1 MEKVKVAIIYY
12 SSTGGNYQMVQW
24 AKEEAEKAG
33 AEVKLLRVAELAPES
48 AIEQNPL
55 WKKHYDETKDLIPVA
70 TPQDFVDADAV
81 IFSTPTRYGNVAS
94 QFKQYFDTLG
104 GVWSQGLLVNKMV
117 TAMSSAMNA
126 NGGVEE
132 TVRSIYTSAMHLG
145 AIVVAPG
152 YTDPSIYAAGGNPYG
167 TTASI
172 VDGKILN
179 DVEGAVRHQAKRLV
193 DVTKQFLN
201 K

>member
-1 MEKVKVAIIYY
+1 MKGTINIMEKVKLAIIYY

-24 AKEEAEKAG
+24 AKDEAEKAG
-33 AEVKLLRVAELAPES
+33 ADVKVFRVNELAPDQ
-48 AIEQNPL
+48 AIDANPL
-55 WKKHYDETKDLIPVA
+55 WRKHYDETKDLIPVA

-94 QFKQYFDTLG
+94 QFKQYFDILG
-104 GVWSQGLLVNKMV
+104 GVWSQGLLVNKFV
-117 TAMSSAMNA
+117 TAMSSAMNV

-132 TVRSIYTSAMHLG
+132 TIRSIYTSAMHFG
-145 AIVVAPG
+145 AIIVAPG
-152 YTDPSIYAAGGNPYG
+152 YTDPSYG
-167 TTASI
+167 TSASI
-172 VDGKILN
+172 IDGEIKN
-179 DVEGAVRHQAKRLV
+179 DVEGAVRHQAKRIV

>member
-1 MEKVKVAIIYY
+1 MEKVKLAIIYY

-24 AKEEAEKAG
+24 AKDEAIKAG
-33 AEVKLLRVAELAPES
+33 ADVKVLRVNELAPDE
-48 AIEQNPL
+48 AIDANPL
-55 WKKHYDETKDLIPVA
+55 WRKHYDETKDLIPVA

-94 QFKQYFDTLG
+94 QFKQYLDILG

-117 TAMSSAMNA
+117 TAMSSAMNG

-132 TVRSIYTSAMHLG
+132 TIRSIYTSAMHFG
-145 AIVVAPG
+145 AIIVTPG
-152 YTDPSIYAAGGNPYG
+152 YTDPSIYEAGGNPYG
-167 TTASI
+167 TSASI
-172 VDGKILN
+172 IDGEIKN
-179 DVEGAVRHQAKRLV
+179 DAEGAVRHQAKRIV
-193 DVTKQFLN
+193 DVTKQFLS

>member
-1 MEKVKVAIIYY
+1 MEKVKLAIIYY

-24 AKEEAEKAG
+24 AKDEAIKSG
-33 AEVKLLRVAELAPES
+33 AEVKVFRVNELAPDQ
-48 AIEQNPL
+48 AIDANPL
-55 WKKHYDETKDLIPVA
+55 WRKHYDETKDLIPVA

-94 QFKQYFDTLG
+94 QFKQYFDLLG

-117 TAMSSAMNA
+117 TAMSSAMNI

-132 TVRSIYTSAMHLG
+132 TIRSIYTSAMHFG

-167 TTASI
+167 ASASI
-172 VDGKILN
+172 IDGEIKN
-179 DVEGAVRHQAKRLV
+179 DVEGAVRHQAKRIV
-193 DVTKQFLN
+193 EVTKQFLG

>member
-1 MEKVKVAIIYY
+1 MDKVKVAIIYY

-24 AKEEAEKAG
+24 AKDEALKAG
-33 AEVKLLRVAELAPES
+33 ADVKVLRVQELAPES
-48 AIEQNPL
+48 AISANPL
-55 WKKHYDETKDLIPVA
+55 WKKHYEETKDLIPVA

-81 IFSTPTRYGNVAS
+81 ILSTPTRYGNVAS
-94 QFKQYFDTLG
+94 QFKQYFDILG

-132 TVRSIYTSAMHLG
+132 TVRSIYTSAMHFG

-167 TTASI
+167 TTAAI

-179 DVEGAVRHQAKRLV
+179 DAEGAVRHQAKRIV
-193 DVTKQFLN
+193 EVTRQFLN